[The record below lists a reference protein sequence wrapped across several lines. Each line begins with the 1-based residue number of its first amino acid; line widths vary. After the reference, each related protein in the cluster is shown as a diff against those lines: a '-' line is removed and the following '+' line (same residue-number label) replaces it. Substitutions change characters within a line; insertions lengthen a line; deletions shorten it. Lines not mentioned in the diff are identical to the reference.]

1 MKSALIVESKSII
14 IPENEVTYKIP
25 SSKFWSKINDVYNQG
40 LDWHLSDQKI
50 QVLTKK
56 KLGLKYLDTVYDGDI
71 SSPYSSEFL
80 FEIVDPD
87 KLLWAKL
94 KYGI

>member
-1 MKSALIVESKSII
+1 ME
-14 IPENEVTYKIP
+14 YKIS
-25 SSKFWSKINDVYNQG
+25 SSKFWHRTNDVYDFG
-40 LDWHLSDQKI
+40 LDWHLSDEKI

-56 KLGLKYLDTVYDGDI
+56 NLGLKYLDTVFNNDI
-71 SSPYSSEFL
+71 SSPYVSEFL
-80 FEIVDPD
+80 FEIVDQD

>member
-1 MKSALIVESKSII
+1 ME
-14 IPENEVTYKIP
+14 YKIS
-25 SSKFWSKINDVYNQG
+25 SSKFWHRTNDVYDFG
-40 LDWHLSDQKI
+40 LDWHLSDEKI

-56 KLGLKYLDTVYDGDI
+56 KLGLKYLDTVFN
-71 SSPYSSEFL
+71 SSPYVSEFL
-80 FEIVDPD
+80 FEIVDQD

>member
-1 MKSALIVESKSII
+1 ME
-14 IPENEVTYKIP
+14 YKIP
-25 SSKFWSKINDVYNQG
+25 SSKFWRATDGVYNHG
-40 LDWHLSDQKI
+40 LDWHLSDEKI
-50 QVLTKK
+50 QSLTKK
-56 KLGLKYLDTVYDGDI
+56 KLGLKYLNTVYDADV

-80 FEIVDPD
+80 FEIVDQD

>member
-1 MKSALIVESKSII
+1 ME
-14 IPENEVTYKIP
+14 YKIP
-25 SSKFWSKINDVYNQG
+25 SSKFWHTTKSVYNHG
-40 LDWHLSDQKI
+40 LDWHLSDEKI
-50 QVLTKK
+50 QSLTKK
-56 KLGLKYLDTVYDGDI
+56 KLGLKYLDTVYDDDI

-80 FEIVDPD
+80 FEIVDQD

>member
-1 MKSALIVESKSII
+1 ME
-14 IPENEVTYKIP
+14 YKIK
-25 SSKFWSKINDVYNQG
+25 SSTFWKNLKKIYNRG
-40 LDWHLSDQKI
+40 LDWHLADKKI
-50 QVLTKK
+50 QAISKE
-56 KLGLKYLDTVYDGDI
+56 KLGLKYLDTVYDDDI

-80 FEIVDPD
+80 FEIVDQD

>member
-1 MKSALIVESKSII
+1 ME
-14 IPENEVTYKIP
+14 YKIK
-25 SSKFWSKINDVYNQG
+25 SSTFWKNLKGIYNHG
-40 LDWHLSDQKI
+40 LDWHLADKKI
-50 QVLTKK
+50 QSISKE
-56 KLGLKYLDTVYDGDI
+56 KLGLKYLDTVYDDDI

-80 FEIVDPD
+80 FKIVDQD

>member
-1 MKSALIVESKSII
+1 ME
-14 IPENEVTYKIP
+14 YKIP
-25 SSKFWSKINDVYNQG
+25 SSKFWRATDGAYNHG
-40 LDWHLSDQKI
+40 LDWHLSDEKI
-50 QVLTKK
+50 QSLTKK
-56 KLGLKYLDTVYDGDI
+56 KLGLKYLDTVYDDDI

-80 FEIVDPD
+80 FEIVDQD